1 MEYHRFS
8 KSSLKRMESLDPELR
23 KVVKLALKYSKY
35 DFGVSESLR
44 TLERQKELVASGK
57 SKTMN
62 SRHLPNAEGKS
73 EAVDLAVYVGGKLT
87 WEKKYLRKVSGAMF
101 RAAFELGV
109 PIEWGGHWETFL
121 DMPHYNLHKKPSGA

>member
-121 DMPHYNLHKKPSGA
+121 DMPHYQKAGGF

>member
-8 KSSLKRMESLDPELR
+8 KSSLKRMEGLDPEMR
-23 KVVKLALKYSKY
+23 AVVKLALKYSKY

-44 TLERQKELVASGK
+44 TLERQKELVATGK
-57 SKTMN
+57 SKTLK

-87 WEKKYLRKVSGAMF
+87 YEKKYLRKVSGAMF

-121 DMPHYNLHKKPSGA
+121 DMPHYQKAGGF

>member
-73 EAVDLAVYVGGKLT
+73 EAVDLTVYVNGKLT
-87 WEKKYLRKVSGAMF
+87 WEKKHLRKVSGAMF

-121 DMPHYNLHKKPSGA
+121 DMPHYQKAGGF